1 MPIPYTQPND
11 KDMVYE
17 FGNLALMSDALKTE
31 SGQGGLNRALQ
42 IVSVLQTTLDCESL
56 IEIFSQEISIMIP
69 HQSMVYEHQTQG
81 IRLEVGTPT
90 KHSCSYQLSAAGQS
104 LGKLTITRS
113 TVFDQQE
120 TTLFEHL
127 LCSLVYPLRN
137 ALLYKGAL
145 TAALRDPLTGANNRA
160 AMNSAISREIEL
172 AQRHNTPLS
181 LIALDIDLFKQIN
194 DEYGH
199 TAGDCI
205 LQAVVERIS
214 ECTRSSDMLFR
225 YGGEE
230 FTILLSNT
238 GKDGA
243 MLLAERIRRTIYTS
257 SYKYGNELIPTSA
270 SLGVA
275 CINAEDNATTL
286 FDRADIAMYEAK
298 NAGRNCVKFAGEN

>member
-1 MPIPYTQPND
+1 MPTSQTQQND

-17 FGNLALMSDALKTE
+17 FGNLALMSDALETE

-42 IVSVLQTTLDCESL
+42 IVSVLQTTLDYEAL
-56 IEIFSQEISIMIP
+56 IEIFSQEISVMIP
-69 HQSMVYEHQTQG
+69 HQSVLYEHQTQE
-81 IRLEVGTPT
+81 IKIEVGSPA
-90 KHSCSYQLSAAGQS
+90 KHSCTYQLSAAGQS
-104 LGKLTITRS
+104 LGQLTITRS
-113 TVFDQQE
+113 TVFDNQE
-120 TTLFEHL
+120 TALFEHL

-160 AMNSAISREIEL
+160 AMNAAVIREIEL
-172 AQRHNTPLS
+172 AHRHNTPLS

-205 LQAVVERIS
+205 LQAVVERITD
-214 ECTRSSDMLFR
+214 CTRSSDMLFR

-238 GKDGA
+238 DKDGA
-243 MLLAERIRRTIYTS
+243 MLLAERIRSTIYTS
-257 SYKYGNELIPTSA
+257 RYKYGEVLIPASA

-275 CINAEDNATTL
+275 CINSDDDARTL
-286 FDRADIAMYEAK
+286 FERADMAMYKAK
-298 NAGRNCVKFAGEN
+298 DAGRNCVRFIDEN

>member
-1 MPIPYTQPND
+1 MPTPQIQQND

-17 FGNLALMSDALKTE
+17 LGNLTLMSGALESE
-31 SGQGGLNRALQ
+31 SGEGGLNRALQ
-42 IVSVLQTTLDCESL
+42 IISVLQTTLDSDAL
-56 IEIFSQEISIMIP
+56 IEIFSQEISVMIP
-69 HQSMVYEHQTQG
+69 HQSILYEHETQS
-81 IRLEVGTPT
+81 IQLEIGNAA
-90 KHSCSYQLSAAGQS
+90 KHSCSYQLVAAGQS
-104 LGKLTITRS
+104 LGKLTITRKKRF
-113 TVFDQQE
+113 THQE
-120 TTLFEHL
+120 MILLEQL

-160 AMNSAISREIEL
+160 AMNTAVNREIEL
-172 AQRHNTPLS
+172 ARRHNTPLS

-199 TAGDCI
+199 SAGDCI
-205 LQAVVERIS
+205 LKAVVDRIS
-214 ECTRSSDMLFR
+214 ECIRSSDMLFR

-238 GKDGA
+238 DKEGA

-257 SYKYGNELIPTSA
+257 SYQYGDLLIPTSA

-275 CINAEDNATTL
+275 CINSGDTSSTL
-286 FDRADIAMYEAK
+286 FERADIAMYDAK
-298 NAGRNCVKFAGEN
+298 NAGRNCVKFAENN

>member
-1 MPIPYTQPND
+1 MPTPQRQQND

-17 FGNLALMSDALKTE
+17 LGNLALMSDALESE

-42 IVSVLQTTLDCESL
+42 IISVLQTTLDSDAL
-56 IEIFSQEISIMIP
+56 IEIFSQEISVMIP
-69 HQSMVYEHQTQG
+69 HHSILYEHPAQG
-81 IRLEVGTPT
+81 IRCEVGTAA

-104 LGKLTITRS
+104 LGQLTITRKKK
-113 TVFDQQE
+113 FDHQE
-120 TTLFEHL
+120 TMLFEHL

-160 AMNSAISREIEL
+160 AMNAAIIREIEL
-172 AQRHNTPLS
+172 ARRHNTTLS

-199 TAGDCI
+199 TAGDYI
-205 LQAVVERIS
+205 LKSVVERIS
-214 ECTRSSDMLFR
+214 DCIRSSDMLFR

-238 GKDGA
+238 DKAGA

-257 SYKYGNELIPTSA
+257 HYQYGDVLIPTSA

-275 CINAEDNATTL
+275 CIRGNDDATTL
-286 FDRADIAMYEAK
+286 FERADMAMYDAK
-298 NAGRNCVKFAGEN
+298 NAGRNCVKFAQAN

>member
-1 MPIPYTQPND
+1 MPTPQTQQND
-11 KDMVYE
+11 KDMAYE
-17 FGNLALMSDALKTE
+17 FGNLTLMSDALETE

-42 IVSVLQTTLDCESL
+42 IVSVLQTTLDYEAL
-56 IEIFSQEISIMIP
+56 IEIFSQEISVMVP
-69 HQSMVYEHQTQG
+69 HQSVLYEHQTQD
-81 IRLEVGTPT
+81 IKIEVGSPA
-90 KHSCSYQLSAAGQS
+90 KHSCTYQLSAAGQS
-104 LGKLTITRS
+104 LGQLTITRS
-113 TVFDQQE
+113 TVFDNQE
-120 TTLFEHL
+120 TALFEHL

-160 AMNSAISREIEL
+160 AMNAAVIREIEL
-172 AQRHNTPLS
+172 AHRHNTPLS

-205 LQAVVERIS
+205 LQAVVERITD
-214 ECTRSSDMLFR
+214 CTRSSDMLFR

-238 GKDGA
+238 DKDGA

-257 SYKYGNELIPTSA
+257 SYKYGEVQIPTSA

-275 CINAEDNATTL
+275 CINSNDDALTL
-286 FDRADIAMYEAK
+286 FERADMAMYKAK
-298 NAGRNCVKFAGEN
+298 DAGRNCVRFIDEN

>member
-1 MPIPYTQPND
+1 MPTPQTQQND

-17 FGNLALMSDALKTE
+17 FGNLTLMSDALETE

-42 IVSVLQTTLDCESL
+42 IVSVLQTTLDHEAL
-56 IEIFSQEISIMIP
+56 IEIFSQEISVMIP
-69 HQSMVYEHQTQG
+69 HQSVLYEHQTQD
-81 IRLEVGTPT
+81 IKIEVGSPA
-90 KHSCSYQLSAAGQS
+90 KHSCTYQLSAAGQS
-104 LGKLTITRS
+104 LGQLTITRS
-113 TVFDQQE
+113 TVFDNQE
-120 TTLFEHL
+120 TALFEHL

-160 AMNSAISREIEL
+160 AMNAAVTREIEL
-172 AQRHNTPLS
+172 AHRHNTPLS

-205 LQAVVERIS
+205 LQAVVERITD
-214 ECTRSSDMLFR
+214 CTRGTDMLFR

-238 GKDGA
+238 DKDGA
-243 MLLAERIRRTIYTS
+243 MLLAERIRSTIYTS
-257 SYKYGNELIPTSA
+257 SYKHGEMLIPISA

-275 CINAEDNATTL
+275 CISSDDNERTL
-286 FDRADIAMYEAK
+286 FERADMAMYKAK
-298 NAGRNCVKFAGEN
+298 DAGRNCVKFIDEN